1 MFIMGYL
8 SNDKNKGSNVNNISN
23 ETKTT
28 TTEKVNNLN
37 IIYMQ
42 IIQIYLI
49 IKNLYQMDFMKRILI
64 YLTMII

>member
-42 IIQIYLI
+42 II
-49 IKNLYQMDFMKRILI
+49 
-64 YLTMII
+64 